1 VHLGSDEIPVV
12 VCLCPVKQLYH
23 PECLEH
29 YMITGSTT
37 QNIPMSIGNAADAGY
52 VSTATGPTAAN
63 AQSNFSD
70 NATMDN
76 CWDREN
82 ISYNT

>member
-1 VHLGSDEIPVV
+1 
-12 VCLCPVKQLYH
+12 
-23 PECLEH
+23 
-29 YMITGSTT
+29 MITGSTT